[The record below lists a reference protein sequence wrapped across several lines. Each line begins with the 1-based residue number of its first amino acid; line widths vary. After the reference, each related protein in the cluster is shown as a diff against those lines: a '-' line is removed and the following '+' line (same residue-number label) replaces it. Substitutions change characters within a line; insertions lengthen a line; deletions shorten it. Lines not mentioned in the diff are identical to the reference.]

1 MAIQGSLFL
10 TLLILVSVLAW
21 TEPVVATSFNRSNF
35 PADFVFGTASSSYQ
49 YEGAVKEDGKGP
61 SISDTFSH
69 KYPGRLIDGSNG
81 DVADDFYHCY
91 KEDVYLMKELG
102 IDAFRF
108 LISWFRALPGKFIV
122 SVYSLIIKLL
132 AKIC

>member
-10 TLLILVSVLAW
+10 TLLILVSVLAC

-49 YEGAVKEDGKGP
+49 VGTYFHTRINCNLALFCMNFRMSIFSIEMNVFCLWIFQYEGAVKEDGKGP

-69 KYPGRLIDGSNG
+69 KYPGLI
-81 DVADDFYHCY
+81 
-91 KEDVYLMKELG
+91 LG
-102 IDAFRF
+102 
-108 LISWFRALPGKFIV
+108 
-122 SVYSLIIKLL
+122 
-132 AKIC
+132 